1 MKELGTRNLSKEPE
15 KVCQL
20 SPGTEEWPSPEG
32 SQLCSAGCQEE
43 ARGHWAK
50 MTGEVQDWLEME
62 TFKQRPDG
70 RKDWKMV
77 CGE

>member
-1 MKELGTRNLSKEPE
+1 MQRILTIAKPCELNKTEQNNKRMKELGTRNLSKEPE

-50 MTGEVQDWLEME
+50 MTGEVQD
-62 TFKQRPDG
+62 
-70 RKDWKMV
+70 
-77 CGE
+77 